1 MRDLRI
7 GCVRY
12 RGKEKNGRG
21 GITRKMG
28 LIRWNQ
34 RIFEISKWQRN

>member
-7 GCVRY
+7 GYVKY
-12 RGKEKNGRG
+12 RSKKKNGRG